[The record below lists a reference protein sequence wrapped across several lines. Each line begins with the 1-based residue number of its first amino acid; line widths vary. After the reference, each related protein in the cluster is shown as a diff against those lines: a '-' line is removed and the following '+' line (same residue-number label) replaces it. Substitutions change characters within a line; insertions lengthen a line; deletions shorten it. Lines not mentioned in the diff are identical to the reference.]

1 LSAPPVVLVGG
12 ASGVGKS
19 SVAYA
24 IADRLRIPI
33 VEIDDLV
40 VAIQAVTRP
49 HEHPDIH
56 YWETHRDEAASWDV
70 ERFVHTLIGMAEAL
84 APAVTA
90 VIANHLETELPVV
103 IEGDYLLPSLVATE
117 AARHRVRGV
126 FVHEPDAEQ
135 IVANYRTREPDAGDQ
150 HMRARVSVR
159 YGDWLSTHAAA
170 VGVPVVIARPWTTVV
185 ERAMAALTD

>member
-1 LSAPPVVLVGG
+1 LTTPPVVLVGG

-19 SVAYA
+19 SIAYA

-40 VAIQAVTRP
+40 VAIQAVTTP

-56 YWETHRDEAASWDV
+56 FWETHRAETESWDV
-70 ERFVHTLIGMAEAL
+70 ERFVHTLIGMSEAL
-84 APAVTA
+84 APAVKA
-90 VIANHLETELPVV
+90 VIDNHQETKLPVV
-103 IEGDYLLPSLVATE
+103 IEGEYLLPTLVGTAGWGN
-117 AARHRVRGV
+117 RVRGV

-135 IVANYRTREPDAGDQ
+135 VVWNYRAREPDAGDQ
-150 HMRARVSVR
+150 HLRARVSVR
-159 YGDWLSTHAAA
+159 YGEWLSSCAAV

-185 ERAMAALTD
+185 ERAMAALID